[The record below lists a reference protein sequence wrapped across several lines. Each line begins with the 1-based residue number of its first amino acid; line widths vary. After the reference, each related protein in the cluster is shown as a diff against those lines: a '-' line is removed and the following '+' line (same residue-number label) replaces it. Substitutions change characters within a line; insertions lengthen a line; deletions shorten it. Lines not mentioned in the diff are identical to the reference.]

1 MRFNERKT
9 KTMKTS
15 HNRLL
20 ICLAAA
26 VVSTALWLSAQAADT
41 AAAKD
46 DSSAAA
52 APCCA
57 APAPSLGRT
66 IRLEFKLEHEEEA
79 PRFPIVSAGGD
90 FEITRE
96 EMGPEFEH
104 HMSLH
109 GEVLPTDNEDKVL
122 VRFEISTGHAEVNEG
137 HEGTSSATG
146 SAIVTLGRELHVAD
160 LGDAPLN
167 LTASEVK

>member
-1 MRFNERKT
+1 
-9 KTMKTS
+9 MKTS
-15 HNRLL
+15 NDRLL
-20 ICLAAA
+20 TCVAAGI
-26 VVSTALWLSAQAADT
+26 VSTALWLSAQTSDSDAVAT
-41 AAAKD
+41 D
-46 DSSAAA
+46 DSTDAA

-66 IRLEFKLEHEEEA
+66 IRLEFKVEHEEEA

-96 EMGPEFEH
+96 EMGPDFEH
-104 HMSLH
+104 HMSLR
-109 GEVLPTDNEDKVL
+109 GEALPTDDDDKIL

-137 HEGTSSATG
+137 HEGTFSATG
-146 SAIVTLGRELHVAD
+146 SAIVTLGRELHIAD
-160 LGDAPLN
+160 LGDAPLK

>member
-1 MRFNERKT
+1 
-9 KTMKTS
+9 MKTS
-15 HNRLL
+15 KNRLL
-20 ICLAAA
+20 PCVAAA